1 MKTFL
6 ESPESQSILKSKYNG
21 INSLAIISEL
31 NFLWAKFYS
40 KLASSYAN
48 KIVPLFD
55 EFLNEWSFD
64 KKYPLLSKSFIF
76 SLPDKDIKDSI
87 ENDLFGQLTSLG
99 YDKNL
104 CENALNISSQNV
116 NDSILLLNGSL
127 KASKLKINNDLFGS
141 LISMGFDKI
150 ACEEA
155 LQLANND
162 INIAITLLI
171 REAETGEKPNVNEDN
186 DLINQLASIGFD
198 RKLCKQALINTN
210 NDFDDALNWLLNEE
224 KSSQVQLEINSD
236 AFGDLKPIYE
246 QLTIDEKMAISRL
259 LNIGSSPY
267 EVLQTFL
274 ICQKD
279 EKATRECLS

>member
-21 INSLAIISEL
+21 INSLAIIGEL

-116 NDSILLLNGSL
+116 NDSILL
-127 KASKLKINNDLFGS
+127 
-141 LISMGFDKI
+141 
-150 ACEEA
+150 
-155 LQLANND
+155 
-162 INIAITLLI
+162 
-171 REAETGEKPNVNEDN
+171 
-186 DLINQLASIGFD
+186 
-198 RKLCKQALINTN
+198 
-210 NDFDDALNWLLNEE
+210 
-224 KSSQVQLEINSD
+224 
-236 AFGDLKPIYE
+236 
-246 QLTIDEKMAISRL
+246 
-259 LNIGSSPY
+259 
-267 EVLQTFL
+267 
-274 ICQKD
+274 
-279 EKATRECLS
+279 